1 MPNSIWGMTHPLA
14 IVSVMVRDSGTRM
27 IQKIC
32 ELEEKSHIKLSVTKK
47 ILLAET
53 GIVEQILSILS
64 GAETTVKVL
73 KQTEDQEFISRDA
86 YIITKHDGTT
96 LLRAKSYFFVSNLPK
111 KFVDKVRRRQS
122 GIGNIIVDSE
132 LETFRKIIKIGYDSN
147 SDTIFKVYNILYR
160 GKVAIEI
167 RESFSSR

>member
-1 MPNSIWGMTHPLA
+1 LA
-14 IVSVMVRDSGTRM
+14 IISVMVKDSGTPM
-27 IQKIC
+27 IQKIA
-32 ELEEKSHIKLSVTKK
+32 ELEEKSRIKLSVTKK

-53 GIVEQILSILS
+53 GTVEQILSILS
-64 GAETTVKVL
+64 GKETTVKVL
-73 KQTEDQEFISRDA
+73 KQIEDREFISRDA
-86 YIITKHDGTT
+86 YIITKQDGTT
-96 LLRAKSYFFVSNLPK
+96 LLRARSYLFVSNLPK
-111 KFVDKVRRRQS
+111 KFVDKVRRKKG

-147 SDTIFKVYNILYR
+147 SDTIFKVYYVLHR